1 MEPEEIYTLSDEDI
15 VVERDLVK
23 AEKTNVGLKTEIEMD
38 WEDAKGDR

>member
-1 MEPEEIYTLSDEDI
+1 MEPNEIYTLSDEDI

-23 AEKTNVGLKTEIEMD
+23 AEKPTGSVKIEVEMD